1 MTSSLKG
8 IIIDTDGVA
17 TSAAAMMKRS
27 AGSNNSTSSSLPSI
41 KTASSTEVDA
51 DESISS
57 FVHSNASSTPVS
69 VSVSISVSASDSNNN
84 NASTTKISK
93 SVSDLDAALLVPP
106 PPPRSIITTTTIP
119 GFDTTTT
126 VPISSNVVEKN
137 KRRTNNNVQIAVQQM
152 EETIEIT
159 RQRSAV
165 QQQLPSKKKK
175 TTFLGGFSLASRMKT
190 PSSKS
195 KGGKRVVVEDTTDA
209 STIVSTISNSSSNSV
224 PVKVTPQEEEEVDVE
239 DETTI
244 RATVPLAVKGPE
256 AVAVAEKV
264 PDVQLETVSVIND
277 KALSSSSSFVG
288 NAIVVDK
295 EQEKEQEQEQE
306 QEQEEE
312 DRNIVSFEVVLP
324 HREQQH
330 QQQQEPP
337 PSMFFSAMEEHLSKR
352 RSPSSRQTKRSIE
365 KKHHLRRK
373 KQPDLVEDSTDI
385 DIDSNILSPSLTNR
399 VRKIHSIDLKAM
411 GIEVP
416 RHRSIIQTAT
426 TSSSSSSSRPKS
438 TSNNVVQEQEEPQ
451 QQQQQQQQPIEE
463 HEEEEKQFTAEQ
475 EDDGDNNNDDDDAIE
490 VEQSGSVIVVQKQQQ
505 QQQQQRQQQV
515 VVKEPY
521 RLVRIAAS
529 GGNNNGG
536 GIEVLR
542 SCTTTTDKCF
552 SYDKNDEDEDIIVQ
566 CIIGDVTE
574 AEAEEERSLLVYS
587 PPTPIKHVRIIGV
600 DDIIEAVIAQPPQSL
615 LSLSLPSSSSSS
627 KKKSMSGI
635 TVEKNKT
642 MSNNKTVKQKK
653 MEIFKAT
660 TTTTTPLRLLPKT
673 ATSKTSANASAVIDV
688 DADSKKKLIIIEEI
702 EASSNFIEEKKVDDV
717 DFEGEEEVFKPF
729 SDADAVPVVNSSNKK
744 DDDSLLLVSSQTS
757 KQQVESINKA
767 TKSTSVPT
775 KNNPTNA
782 SATATA
788 TAAIDTPQVFFQR
801 EEPVPPAGTKSK
813 AILVPKLPAPKKD
826 TIKLHDTAAT
836 IQRSLDASLD
846 AASILSPSMS
856 PPRLGAAFV
865 SPSASMIA
873 SHESSLQK
881 TDVSSSLAKRSGTV
895 VGVTLENKA
904 TLRNVKH
911 VVHVNVLGIA
921 GIVVDR
927 KSCKDVTGHKHS
939 PAPPEQMKA
948 VVGITEFCEGKQE
961 NTITGNV
968 TTFSST
974 LIHSP
979 NTKLG
984 KSRSGSSSS
993 SASSLSLQ
1001 RHIAVWASNNLGE
1014 TPGSIIESKALQTE
1028 FADEHDPNSKYVSKF
1043 LTLSVALAKNSK
1055 TNDHVASVI
1064 GSAGIKVSDEMM
1076 RTGEDVTMDLPI
1088 YVLDG
1093 SASSFDNRVIKLKT
1107 TAKRKGIIRKLFV
1120 RQPDRNDI
1128 MNREDLMS
1136 AYSIDPS
1143 GDSMIRVQ
1151 VRVETLPV
1159 GEDPKI
1165 PTDVYDEVEMLRKE
1179 SKVDDATVTT
1189 ELSDGSSILSG
1200 SCTASI
1206 LPPAAAACRAFDAF
1220 IPTGPQKQKNPTF
1233 PSGEELYSKP
1243 LDMPSPNATD
1253 NDDGSFHTVS
1263 WKGKLLLR
1271 NKMNDAGDPGCKIF
1285 GNAVPLPTCTS
1296 ETRMVVAK
1304 TIDDKIEEI
1313 AEHVFE
1319 KVGSCPA
1326 LNVKEDSPSIGRSES
1341 FTTMGNDTFL
1351 TIRTAKGEEE
1361 EKNPI
1366 KPRVLLQEI
1375 RDFLGPV
1382 PTMDDVKHLAKELA
1396 ETSGEYF
1403 FPEDP
1408 KVVANEDDDDNSSVG
1423 SATLVAFESGQ
1434 LRMRSIDSPTWGR
1447 KNRRVR
1453 RRKTNTVPDN
1463 AQHFDDDIL
1472 TCSTAG
1478 SFDSEPTIAL
1488 NQPFGQEIMEQYGK
1502 EDILMENN
1510 ESGTGITNNNKTD
1523 DDDETRTLE
1532 SYPTALEDVGCEGD
1546 HEDSTLDEGRTSIVD
1561 GDEEDNDDVIDG
1573 RREVEEDKL
1582 SLPSV
1587 VKNIAEALSLE
1598 KACGYFGS
1606 KNQQQHPVP
1615 ETVDPSDVHSVGD
1628 LTAITLEKNEI
1639 RKRSRRSLLSRLSIP
1654 KGILT
1659 GCTDADIEIVDAD
1672 DNTMM
1677 EPNNSMTFDDDN
1689 GSIVCGQPR
1698 ENYFADYENGQE
1710 GMSPLY
1716 ARKQIDCPQL
1726 TEGNEVVE
1734 TMAGGET
1741 TEEITTNQNAHTD
1754 TVLDGTSDLLL
1765 RIEEGVEEEDEDC
1778 C

>member
-1 MTSSLKG
+1 
-8 IIIDTDGVA
+8 
-17 TSAAAMMKRS
+17 
-27 AGSNNSTSSSLPSI
+27 
-41 KTASSTEVDA
+41 
-51 DESISS
+51 
-57 FVHSNASSTPVS
+57 
-69 VSVSISVSASDSNNN
+69 
-84 NASTTKISK
+84 
-93 SVSDLDAALLVPP
+93 
-106 PPPRSIITTTTIP
+106 
-119 GFDTTTT
+119 
-126 VPISSNVVEKN
+126 
-137 KRRTNNNVQIAVQQM
+137 
-152 EETIEIT
+152 
-159 RQRSAV
+159 
-165 QQQLPSKKKK
+165 
-175 TTFLGGFSLASRMKT
+175 
-190 PSSKS
+190 
-195 KGGKRVVVEDTTDA
+195 
-209 STIVSTISNSSSNSV
+209 
-224 PVKVTPQEEEEVDVE
+224 
-239 DETTI
+239 
-244 RATVPLAVKGPE
+244 
-256 AVAVAEKV
+256 
-264 PDVQLETVSVIND
+264 
-277 KALSSSSSFVG
+277 
-288 NAIVVDK
+288 
-295 EQEKEQEQEQE
+295 
-306 QEQEEE
+306 
-312 DRNIVSFEVVLP
+312 
-324 HREQQH
+324 
-330 QQQQEPP
+330 
-337 PSMFFSAMEEHLSKR
+337 
-352 RSPSSRQTKRSIE
+352 
-365 KKHHLRRK
+365 
-373 KQPDLVEDSTDI
+373 
-385 DIDSNILSPSLTNR
+385 
-399 VRKIHSIDLKAM
+399 
-411 GIEVP
+411 
-416 RHRSIIQTAT
+416 
-426 TSSSSSSSRPKS
+426 
-438 TSNNVVQEQEEPQ
+438 
-451 QQQQQQQQPIEE
+451 
-463 HEEEEKQFTAEQ
+463 
-475 EDDGDNNNDDDDAIE
+475 
-490 VEQSGSVIVVQKQQQ
+490 
-505 QQQQQRQQQV
+505 
-515 VVKEPY
+515 
-521 RLVRIAAS
+521 
-529 GGNNNGG
+529 
-536 GIEVLR
+536 
-542 SCTTTTDKCF
+542 
-552 SYDKNDEDEDIIVQ
+552 
-566 CIIGDVTE
+566 
-574 AEAEEERSLLVYS
+574 
-587 PPTPIKHVRIIGV
+587 
-600 DDIIEAVIAQPPQSL
+600 
-615 LSLSLPSSSSSS
+615 
-627 KKKSMSGI
+627 
-635 TVEKNKT
+635 
-642 MSNNKTVKQKK
+642 
-653 MEIFKAT
+653 
-660 TTTTTPLRLLPKT
+660 
-673 ATSKTSANASAVIDV
+673 
-688 DADSKKKLIIIEEI
+688 
-702 EASSNFIEEKKVDDV
+702 
-717 DFEGEEEVFKPF
+717 
-729 SDADAVPVVNSSNKK
+729 
-744 DDDSLLLVSSQTS
+744 
-757 KQQVESINKA
+757 
-767 TKSTSVPT
+767 
-775 KNNPTNA
+775 
-782 SATATA
+782 
-788 TAAIDTPQVFFQR
+788 
-801 EEPVPPAGTKSK
+801 
-813 AILVPKLPAPKKD
+813 
-826 TIKLHDTAAT
+826 
-836 IQRSLDASLD
+836 
-846 AASILSPSMS
+846 MS
-856 PPRLGAAFV
+856 PPRPGAAFV
-865 SPSASMIA
+865 SLSASMIP
-873 SHESSLQK
+873 SHKSSLQK
-881 TDVSSSLAKRSGTV
+881 TDVSSSLAKKSGTV
-895 VGVTLENKA
+895 VGVTPEKKA

-1055 TNDHVASVI
+1055 ANDHVASVI

-1076 RTGEDVTMDLPI
+1076 RTGEDITMDLPI

-1220 IPTGPQKQKNPTF
+1220 IPTGPQKRKTPAF

-1319 KVGSCPA
+1319 KVGNCPA

-1472 TCSTAG
+1472 TYSTAG

-1573 RREVEEDKL
+1573 RREVEDDKL

-1615 ETVDPSDVHSVGD
+1615 ETVDPSDVLSVGD